1 MGVETELFGLKN
13 RWDGKEFRV
22 IERADGS
29 IAVLAGE
36 KVLVDSGVTPVT
48 AVPSG
53 AVNPSPGAG
62 TALQLGGLIFPR
74 QPVANGIVIWGES
87 LAAMAATFQDATTVR
102 YLGNNWAAWGL
113 HLAGWPCQLLNV
125 GGHSGWRTDQVIP
138 YFKADVEA
146 YAPGRVVIA
155 IGVNNIIQGIT
166 LSATIADLQTMIDL
180 CRSIGAEPAICTV
193 APGESFAATTALR
206 DAWQR
211 QNQAVRALCA
221 SQNIDCIEWEDAYLD
236 PASANSAPLSGYT
249 DGAVHPNNRGAMMLG
264 QRFASWLR
272 YRYPQP
278 VQLRSVS
285 QGAWNAISNP
295 RMNGTTGTLSG
306 GVTGQA
312 PTGNTAN
319 KTAGLT
325 VASSIV
331 PRTDEPGNWWQLAV
345 TGASAANTDTS
356 YNLSNQL
363 TLAGSQFAVGD
374 VIYGMADL
382 EMDAGGV
389 GVALLDMRVRFWGS
403 SGITYLQSLTLATAS
418 GNIPGSW
425 PAMRQKTPEFAIPA
439 GTTAIQMYIYANA
452 IGGTPMTTTYR
463 IGNACIVKR

>member
-1 MGVETELFGLKN
+1 MSVEQVGPGSVSNSYGVRTTKSKLVYDNTDSYQDVF
-13 RWDGKEFRV
+13 
-22 IERADGS
+22 IPTGS
-29 IAVLAGE
+29 V
-36 KVLVDSGVTPVT
+36 PVV
-48 AVPSG
+48 AIPST
-53 AVNPSPGAG
+53 AVNPSPGTG
-62 TALQLGGLIFPR
+62 SALQVGGVSFPK
-74 QPVANGIVIWGES
+74 QPISNGLVIWGES
-87 LAAMAATFQDATTVR
+87 LAAMCSVYQDATTVR

-138 YFKADVEA
+138 YFKSDVEA
-146 YAPGRVVIA
+146 FAPGRVVIA
-155 IGVNNIIQGIT
+155 IGVNNIIQGVS
-166 LSATIADLQTMIDL
+166 LSATMTDLQTMISL
-180 CRSIGAEPAICTV
+180 CRTIGAEPAICTV
-193 APGESFAATTALR
+193 APGESFAATTTLR

-211 QNQAVRALCA
+211 QNQSVRALCA

-249 DGAVHPNNRGAMMLG
+249 DGSVHPNNRGAMMLG

-295 RMNGTTGTLSG
+295 RMSGTAGTVSS

-319 KTAGLT
+319 KTANLT

-345 TGASAANTDTS
+345 TAATPNNTDTS

-363 TLAGSQFAVGD
+363 TISGSQFSVGD
-374 VIYGMADL
+374 TVYGMCDL
-382 EMDAGGV
+382 EMDTGGV

-403 SGITYLQSLTLATAS
+403 SGVTYLQSLTLASAS
-418 GNIPGSW
+418 GNIPGTW
-425 PAMRQKTPEFAIPA
+425 PSMRQKTPEFAIPA
-439 GTTAIQMYIYANA
+439 GTTALQMYIYANA
-452 IGGTPMTTTYR
+452 IGGTPMNATYR